1 LTGNR
6 VVLEPVSLGDPA
18 PDRARLA
25 LGEALHHWLELI
37 HDHWNT
43 QWLDDWYDDHA
54 PALQSSLLL
63 AGAPRDQ
70 LPELHK
76 ELVVL
81 LRRLLDNPEIVEQLS
96 PQGKQRSYGEAEYLV
111 PDRGRLRQL
120 IIDRLYQDDAGAW
133 HVIDYKTGADQ
144 SLTRDKWARQL
155 ASYATVVQE
164 AEGGTIAEAV
174 ILQAGSARL
183 IDPDS

>member
-1 LTGNR
+1 MTSCRSCTRSWWGCSDDCSTTRRSSSSSVRKANN
-6 VVLEPVSLGDPA
+6 VPT
-18 PDRARLA
+18 ARP
-25 LGEALHHWLELI
+25 
-37 HDHWNT
+37 NT
-43 QWLDDWYDDHA
+43 WY
-54 PALQSSLLL
+54 
-63 AGAPRDQ
+63 
-70 LPELHK
+70 
-76 ELVVL
+76 
-81 LRRLLDNPEIVEQLS
+81 
-96 PQGKQRSYGEAEYLV
+96 

-174 ILQAGSARL
+174 ILQAGSAQL